1 MGSSFYYRLGRY
13 GNLMRIDIDEEIL
26 NRRPP
31 AADIIAMSRSN
42 FDNNATDPQQRNGL
56 LALRHNGAQQ
66 LSPPNGQELNSTAYR
81 ATQFNKD
88 RCPGLQE
95 LIARIGQERVDEI
108 DNICR
113 HQLGWIGGLA
123 RFLTKN
129 EGKIVILPGDM
140 VSEIGMALDPHHLNK
155 QFNKAQG
162 PNAMRR
168 NLWREVLD
176 AFRLV
181 ANGASRLRRRARQ
194 YLHVAST
201 VIRPYLLSLG
211 YQRQDASNS
220 GRHAYAHV
228 NMLRGKS
235 FHLTHQDRYA
245 VNLPSDSNNLLSDD
259 HEHGDCFTTQVIA
272 THDSKEVHAIGL
284 DATGLPGNYYLV
296 RWGVPVVSIASFHHS
311 NGPASN
317 PILGSLVTDTEDFY
331 RGTLTPFQ
339 YRYAALTSSEG
350 M

>member
-1 MGSSFYYRLGRY
+1 MGSTFYYRLGRY
-13 GNLMRIDIDEEIL
+13 GKLMRIPIDQEIVS
-26 NRRPP
+26 RRPP
-31 AADIIAMSRSN
+31 AADNVAMLRSN
-42 FDNNATDPQQRNGL
+42 FDNNATDLQQRNEL
-56 LALRHNGAQQ
+56 MALRHGANMLSAPTGQ
-66 LSPPNGQELNSTAYR
+66 LLNSTAYR
-81 ATQFNKD
+81 ATQFTKD
-88 RCPGLQE
+88 RCPGVQD
-95 LIARIGQERVDEI
+95 LIARIGQERFDDL
-108 DNICR
+108 DNTCR
-113 HQLGWIGGLA
+113 YQLGWIGGLA
-123 RFLTKN
+123 LFLTKN
-129 EGKIVILPGDM
+129 EGRIVILPGDM

-162 PNAMRR
+162 PNATRR

-181 ANGASRLRRRARQ
+181 ANRASRLRRRARH
-194 YLHVAST
+194 YLHAAAT

-235 FHLTHQDRYA
+235 FHLTHNDRFD

-284 DATGLPGNYYLV
+284 DATNLPGNSHLV

-339 YRYAALTSSEG
+339 YRYAPLTSSEG